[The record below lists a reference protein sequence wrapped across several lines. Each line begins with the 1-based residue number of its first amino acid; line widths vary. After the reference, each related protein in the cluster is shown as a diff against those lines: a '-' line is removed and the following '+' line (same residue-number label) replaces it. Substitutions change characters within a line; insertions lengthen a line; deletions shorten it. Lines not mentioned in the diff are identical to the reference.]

1 MGMNLRRLGK
11 YELQERLRPAAV
23 GEIWKAFDTQ
33 QRRYVTI
40 KIIPVNTQ
48 ASADFIP
55 RFYREAQILAAL
67 RHPDIVPILDYHM
80 PQSGSEAY
88 IVMDYVEGPSLA
100 DFLSATARMGK
111 IPPPAEIV
119 RLLAPVAGAL
129 DYAHQHNVIH
139 GALRPTA
146 ILLDRMGATSP
157 SPGEPKL
164 TEFGLNHM
172 QNPLA
177 LPLYDVSY
185 ISPEIA
191 QGFTGTNRSDLYS
204 LGVILYEMCTG
215 VLPFQGDT
223 PGDILMQHIHG
234 TPTSPALINPHIPPA
249 LTAVIIRSLSRDP
262 TARYPTATALVTA
275 VARALNISMPESSS
289 RSHSLPGTINPSSL
303 SGISGSLDT
312 MNSPTYLSRP
322 PQQSPAKTPSVP
334 PVVAGSDTPTLPP
347 SPVISSATPS
357 LSVTPTEPAP
367 TMPEERDVP
376 TARLA
381 QPPPA
386 ISASTSTPTAL
397 PGSSVPPQAPGPTV
411 PSSTPTPPVQKRR
424 PGWLYT
430 TLLAVLLLVLVGSAF
445 GAYLLYTR
453 GISSPQ
459 STIVGHAFFVSS
471 GLLSSNNSNQG
482 ITDELQINLQNL
494 PDPQPGKRYYAW
506 LLNDQQIELPAV
518 AIGPLPLNHQQVTMT
533 YRDPQHNNLLANYNR
548 FLITEEDAQQPPTNP
563 SLDTNT
569 WRYNAVFSIT
579 PNPADKANHF
589 SLFDHLRHLLSQDPK
604 LKRVG
609 LGGGLDIWLFRNVNK
624 VLEAAGSARDAQ
636 KGCTSDPNNTACA
649 FIHRSLVRVLD
660 YLDGSTYIYTDV
672 SPDTPLL
679 IDPTIARVALLESDV
694 VHQQPPGYLEHVGAH
709 LREIVIS
716 PGVTPAQ
723 RALAVRITQAINN
736 VQSWLDA
743 VHADAVKLVRMDNSQ
758 LSQPAALSLL
768 NDLFTQA
775 NHAFVGQFDPNT
787 STVKEGVVQIH
798 YNSQGL
804 ATFEVAP
811 CTINNGKN
819 TCS

>member
-1 MGMNLRRLGK
+1 M
-11 YELQERLRPAAV
+11 
-23 GEIWKAFDTQ
+23 
-33 QRRYVTI
+33 
-40 KIIPVNTQ
+40 
-48 ASADFIP
+48 
-55 RFYREAQILAAL
+55 
-67 RHPDIVPILDYHM
+67 
-80 PQSGSEAY
+80 
-88 IVMDYVEGPSLA
+88 
-100 DFLSATARMGK
+100 
-111 IPPPAEIV
+111 
-119 RLLAPVAGAL
+119 
-129 DYAHQHNVIH
+129 
-139 GALRPTA
+139 
-146 ILLDRMGATSP
+146 
-157 SPGEPKL
+157 
-164 TEFGLNHM
+164 
-172 QNPLA
+172 
-177 LPLYDVSY
+177 
-185 ISPEIA
+185 
-191 QGFTGTNRSDLYS
+191 
-204 LGVILYEMCTG
+204 
-215 VLPFQGDT
+215 
-223 PGDILMQHIHG
+223 
-234 TPTSPALINPHIPPA
+234 
-249 LTAVIIRSLSRDP
+249 
-262 TARYPTATALVTA
+262 
-275 VARALNISMPESSS
+275 
-289 RSHSLPGTINPSSL
+289 
-303 SGISGSLDT
+303 
-312 MNSPTYLSRP
+312 
-322 PQQSPAKTPSVP
+322 
-334 PVVAGSDTPTLPP
+334 
-347 SPVISSATPS
+347 
-357 LSVTPTEPAP
+357 
-367 TMPEERDVP
+367 
-376 TARLA
+376 
-381 QPPPA
+381 
-386 ISASTSTPTAL
+386 
-397 PGSSVPPQAPGPTV
+397 
-411 PSSTPTPPVQKRR
+411 
-424 PGWLYT
+424 
-430 TLLAVLLLVLVGSAF
+430 
-445 GAYLLYTR
+445 
-453 GISSPQ
+453 
-459 STIVGHAFFVSS
+459 SS